1 MLPYHPKAK
10 TLQRSFV
17 AKYVNKSCKPKVE
30 EDKREKMLERIF
42 TEEVDS
48 DFEEEYL
55 DTSFEED
62 SNETLG
68 DIGCSSIGIGEE
80 E

>member
-1 MLPYHPKAK
+1 MLPYHPK
-10 TLQRSFV
+10 TNSLPRSFV
-17 AKYVNKSCKPKVE
+17 AKYMNRSCKPKVE
-30 EDKREKMLERIF
+30 EDKREKMLERIL

-55 DTSFEED
+55 EA